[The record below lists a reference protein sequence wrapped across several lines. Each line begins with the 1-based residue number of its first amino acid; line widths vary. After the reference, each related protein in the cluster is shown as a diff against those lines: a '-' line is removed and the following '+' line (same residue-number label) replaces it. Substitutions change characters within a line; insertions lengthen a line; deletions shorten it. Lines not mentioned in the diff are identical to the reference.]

1 MQRLEQLWKVVALAG
16 QVRDLA
22 QETRRY
28 HFQVAPDVTFYA
40 HVEHAHVQIRYHDD
54 LAIAIEAFYQAQFG
68 WRAQVEQDEHGVYL
82 VARRRPVVGSV
93 STARFQV
100 VLPRTVYVV
109 LRLEEAAYSVS
120 GVTQEVHLPPI
131 TNYK

>member
-1 MQRLEQLWKVVALAG
+1 MQQLEQLWKVVALAG

-28 HFQVAPDVTFYA
+28 QFQVEADVTFYA
-40 HVEHAHVQIRYHDD
+40 HVEHALVQISYHDAPEITID
-54 LAIAIEAFYQAQFG
+54 ALYQAQFG
-68 WRAQVEQDEHGVYL
+68 WRAQIEQDEHGVYL

-100 VLPRTVYVV
+100 VLPRTVYTV
-109 LRLEEAAYSVS
+109 LRLENAAYSVS
-120 GVTQEVHLPPI
+120 GLTQDVHLPPLI
-131 TNYK
+131 QNK